1 MRQVSRSYFDGEEAA
16 RNGRD
21 LTAVLRCHVV
31 SFCPPLLH
39 MALMRLGCKDLKL
52 LMGNLGGGDS
62 REEGKE
68 RGEEK
73 SSARQGTPADSHG
86 SSVRAGKG

>member
-1 MRQVSRSYFDGEEAA
+1 
-16 RNGRD
+16 
-21 LTAVLRCHVV
+21 
-31 SFCPPLLH
+31 